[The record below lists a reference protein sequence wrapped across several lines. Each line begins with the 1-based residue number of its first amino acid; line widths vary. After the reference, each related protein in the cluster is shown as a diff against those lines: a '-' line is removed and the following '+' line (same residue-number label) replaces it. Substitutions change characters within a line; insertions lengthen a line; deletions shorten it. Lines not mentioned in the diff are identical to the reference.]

1 VARVVL
7 DAVTKRFDNV
17 AALEGVSLEA
27 EDGRLTVVVGPSGC
41 GKSTL
46 LRIVAGLEGVDDGDV
61 RIGGRDV
68 TGAPPAERGVAMVF
82 QSFALYPHMTGF
94 DNMAFGLRERGMGKQ
109 EIRRR
114 IEEAARKLHIEGLL
128 GRRPGELSGGQK
140 QRIAM
145 GRALV
150 RDPDVFLFDEPLS
163 NLDAALRVEMRF
175 EVARLQESLGATML
189 YVTHDQVEAMTL
201 AHRLVVMRDGRV
213 EQVGTPLGIYHEP
226 ANTFVAGFV
235 GQPAMNLLPGTV
247 AAVEQGAVRVDLEN
261 SCAVRVPALGQNL
274 REGAPI
280 TVGVRP
286 EHVRP
291 SDSGLLAGKTLLVE
305 ELGAEML
312 VYLEMGGDRKLVL
325 RLGGAGRPAR
335 GERLSV
341 EIDEARCLLFGEDG
355 TRLPRPR

>member
-1 VARVVL
+1 MAEVVL
-7 DAVTKRFDNV
+7 DAVTKRFGDV
-17 AALEGVSLEA
+17 AVLEGVSLEA
-27 EDGRLTVVVGPSGC
+27 EDGHLTVVVGPSGC

-46 LRIVAGLEGVDDGDV
+46 LRVVAGLEGVDDGDV

-94 DNMAFGLRERGMGKQ
+94 DNMAFGLRERGMGKP

-114 IEEAARKLHIEGLL
+114 IEDAARRLHIEDLL
-128 GRRPGELSGGQK
+128 GRRPAQLSGGQK

-213 EQVGTPLGIYHEP
+213 EQAGTPLEVYHEP
-226 ANTFVAGFV
+226 ANTFVAGFI

-247 AAVEQGAVRVDLEN
+247 AECEERAVRVDLQ
-261 SCAVRVPALGQNL
+261 SGGTVRVPAFGGGLGK
-274 REGAPI
+274 GAPV

-291 SDSGLLAGKTLLVE
+291 SENGLLAGKTLLVE

-312 VYLEMGGDRKLVL
+312 VYVELDGERTLVL
-325 RLGGAGRPAR
+325 RLGAATRPRR
-335 GERLSV
+335 GEELSV
-341 EIDEARCLLFGEDG
+341 EIDEAHCLLFGEDG
-355 TRLPRPR
+355 NRIPRPD

>member
-1 VARVVL
+1 MARVVL
-7 DAVTKRFDNV
+7 DAVTKRFGEH
-17 AALEGVSLEA
+17 AALAGVSLEA

-46 LRIVAGLEGVDDGDV
+46 LRIVAGLEGVDGGGV
-61 RIGGRDV
+61 SIGGRDV

-114 IEEAARKLHIEGLL
+114 IEEAARRLHIEELL
-128 GRRPGELSGGQK
+128 ARRPGQLSGGQK

-201 AHRLVVMRDGRV
+201 AHRLVVMRDGCV
-213 EQVGTPLGIYHEP
+213 EQVGTPLEVYHEP
-226 ANTFVAGFV
+226 ANTFVAGFI
-235 GQPAMNLLPGTV
+235 GQLAMNLLPGRI
-247 AAVEQGAVRVDLEN
+247 AECEERAVRVDLE
-261 SCAVRVPALGQNL
+261 SGGSVRIPVLGGGL
-274 REGAPI
+274 HKGAPV

-291 SDSGLLAGKTLLVE
+291 SDGGLLAGKTLLVE
-305 ELGAEML
+305 ELGAETL
-312 VYLEMGGDRKLVL
+312 VYVELVGERTLVL
-325 RLGGAGRPAR
+325 RLGGTGRPLR

-341 EIDEARCLLFGEDG
+341 EIDEGRCLLFGEDG
-355 TRLPRPR
+355 KRMRRPR